1 MAKITSTKPVI
12 ILPYGYPGS
21 GKTYF
26 SSQLGEFINIAHLNS
41 DKLRHELYE
50 KPTYSRQENETVDK
64 LMQYLAE
71 EFLRAGASIVFDAN
85 LSRIG
90 QRRQLQAIAKQH
102 QAISFVAWFQI
113 DIESAFLR
121 IAKRDKRKTEDRQA
135 VPHDRSSFDDYIKLM
150 QNPKNEEYVV
160 LSGKH
165 TFNTQKS
172 AVIKKMYEMGLIS
185 AENATS
191 QVIKPGLVNLVPTQQ
206 LRAGRVDEARR
217 NIVIR

>member
-1 MAKITSTKPVI
+1 MTKITPTKPVI

-26 SSQLGEFINIAHLNS
+26 SSQLGESINIAHLSS
-41 DKLRHELYE
+41 DRLRHELYE
-50 KPTYSRQENETVDK
+50 KPTFSKQENETIDG

-71 EFLRAGASIVFDAN
+71 EFLRAGASVIFDSN
-85 LSRIG
+85 LSHIG
-90 QRRQLQAIAKQH
+90 QRRQLQAIARQH
-102 QAISFVAWFQI
+102 QAISLVAWFQI

-121 IAKRDKRKTEDRQA
+121 IAKRDRRKSEDRFA
-135 VPHDRSSFDDYIKLM
+135 EPHDRSSFDDYLKLM
-150 QNPKNEEYVV
+150 QNPKSEEYVV

-172 AVIKKMYEMGLIS
+172 AVVKKMYEMGLIS

-191 QVIKPGLVNLVPTQQ
+191 QVIKPGLVNLIPPQQ
-206 LRAGRVDEARR
+206 LRAGRVDETRR